1 MTDNPEGSRDTRILI
16 LEALVPVLAFGSTV
30 TGIALWEMTGLRF
43 EIQYAAAGG
52 FLASCLLAYLAWHR
66 PRKDIVSLTTPLYGF
81 LFLVTAIDYY
91 SGVLLQLFY
100 AVGLTILVI
109 RLHYRFSTNAADSSA
124 GTDLAAGP
132 LRDYIG
138 ASSRAFTGLDAV
150 SGRTAASAFLSFA
163 EGDYRKAAEVSHA
176 GSCHD
181 GTPEPVI
188 RAFTILRQHAE
199 LLDKDRARPVTYL
212 KFLPDDA
219 SLMAKPLPAS
229 TEPDA
234 EFEAVM
240 DNALLLLYSAA
251 WYGAPADRPTL
262 LGLQAFAKRLLE
274 G

>member
-1 MTDNPEGSRDTRILI
+1 MTDNSEELPDTRILF
-16 LEALVPVLAFGSTV
+16 LEALVPLLAFGSTLA
-30 TGIALWEMTGLRF
+30 GIALWELTGLRF
-43 EIQYAAAGG
+43 EFQYAAAGG

-109 RLHYRFSTNAADSSA
+109 RLHYRFSTSAADSSA
-124 GTDLAAGP
+124 GTDLATGP
-132 LRDYIG
+132 LRNYIE
-138 ASSRAFTGLDAV
+138 ASSGAFTGLDAV
-150 SGRTAASAFLSFA
+150 SGRHAAMAFFSFA

-199 LLDKDRARPVTYL
+199 LLDNDRPRPVTYL
-212 KFLPDDA
+212 KFLPEDA
-219 SLMAKPLPAS
+219 SLMAKSLPDGGEA
-229 TEPDA
+229 DA
-234 EFEAVM
+234 EFEVLM

-251 WYGAPADRPTL
+251 WHGAPADRPTL
-262 LGLQAFAKRLLE
+262 LGLQAFAKKLLE